1 MALETQTV
9 TVCFNQSATVSFQDT
24 IQQYVA
30 GLSGFLL
37 TYGDGGTS
45 FGVQTLTVGVKVTS
59 VSGSAI
65 TVAPVL
71 IMTDGAGHFVDGSS
85 YAIITIMA
93 YTGSCNNPNLMLINN
108 TRNNP
113 VSIPSTALAA
123 IPVLTGFT
131 LSYADNTG
139 HYIQFFKGDIEMIQN
154 CNSIAVSGQVSM
166 FDNTNHYGNPAA
178 ISGGLIVNCD
188 PGLNLSVSSVSG
200 LLGNLCLQSP
210 SAVFLTGFMFFQV
223 DTSFNSLSASVSIDS
238 DANTVNGQSI
248 CWWGNGA
255 NQQGTVDVA
264 VCYFS

>member
-9 TVCFNQSATVSFQDT
+9 TVSFNQSTTVSFSDT

-45 FGVQTLTVGVKVTS
+45 YSVQTMTLGVKVTS
-59 VSGSAI
+59 VSGTTI
-65 TVAPVL
+65 TVAPLL
-71 IMTDGAGHFVDGSS
+71 IMTDGTGHFVDGSS
-85 YAIITIMA
+85 YAIITIVA
-93 YTGSCNNPNLMLINN
+93 YTGSCNNPNLLLINN
-108 TRNNP
+108 TQNNP
-113 VSIPSTALAA
+113 VPIPSTALAA

-131 LSYADNTG
+131 LSYADNAS
-139 HYIQFFKGDIEMIQN
+139 HYFQFLKGDIEMIQN
-154 CNSIAVSGQVSM
+154 CNSIVVSGQVSM

-178 ISGGLIVNCD
+178 ISGGLIINCD
-188 PGLNLSVSSVSG
+188 PSLNLTVSSVSG
-200 LLGNLCLQSP
+200 LLGNLVLQSP

-223 DTSFNSLSASVSIDS
+223 DTNFNSLSASVSIDS
-238 DANTVNGQSI
+238 DGNTVYGQSI
-248 CWWGNGA
+248 CWWGSGA